1 MSKFDTFIWIS
12 GSVSLNS
19 TSLVKMSLQ
28 ETMTLATTAFG
39 TGDFEGALEHFNKC
53 TELTENKS
61 HLCTINTNKGAA
73 LQRLQRFE
81 EAVEAFNAALD
92 ARPTYLQALF
102 NQGVTLKALAR
113 LEESLAMFDRALA
126 EDAKYYP
133 ALCGK
138 SEVLCQLKRFE
149 EATEAATAAIEVEP
163 ETPTAYVDRAFA
175 YLKNSK
181 FKEAATDYARS
192 NLSNPDT
199 TKLHAIALSHWATE
213 LDASGK
219 TKSALKQMAKARA
232 MEKTEGR
239 TFTCGLL
246 HYSLQ
251 EYTESLELFNEV
263 LNENPNHVD
272 AKAAIGN
279 VYIQQEKFAEA
290 LKTLKEADASI
301 DQVTVMDKASLI
313 QNLGVAHLRTGD
325 SISAEECFKR
335 ILEMD
340 PENAQALLALH
351 AVQTT
356 SSQTATIQN
365 NDGPKANPNVSLDDN
380 EDEDEEDKKTPTP
393 APVAP
398 TPVAPTPVAPTPA
411 PVAKKKPTPA
421 PVAKKKPTPA
431 PVAKKKPTATAAP
444 TPAAVETAR
453 PTFALSELQSKP
465 FPKEVNA
472 SERELYLAPE
482 EFQKLFN
489 CDVAAWLKMPKWKRA
504 GAKKKHKLF

>member
-1 MSKFDTFIWIS
+1 
-12 GSVSLNS
+12 
-19 TSLVKMSLQ
+19 MSLQ
-28 ETMTLATTAFG
+28 ETMNLATTAFG

-102 NQGVTLKALAR
+102 NQGVTLKALTR

-138 SEVLCQLKRFE
+138 SEVLCQLERFE

-181 FKEAATDYARS
+181 FKAAANDYARS

-263 LNENPNHVD
+263 LNENPNHID

-279 VYIQQEKFAEA
+279 VYIQQEKFEEA

-301 DQVTVMDKASLI
+301 DQVTVVDKASLI

-380 EDEDEEDKKTPTP
+380 EDEDEEDKKTPVVPPVVAKKPAAKKPVVKKPTP

-398 TPVAPTPVAPTPA
+398 TPVVPPVIAKKPTAKKPA
-411 PVAKKKPTPA
+411 AKKPTPA
-421 PVAKKKPTPA
+421 
-431 PVAKKKPTATAAP
+431 AAP
-444 TPAAVETAR
+444 TTAVDETAR
-453 PTFALSELQSKP
+453 PIFALSELQSKP

-489 CDVAAWLKMPKWKRA
+489 CDVAAWLKMPKWKRT